1 MIRTRAF
8 DDADSVKLV
17 ESWNFARLIRGG
29 TQLSILYL
37 IVGMFPAMA
46 EELIDAEASIPERA
60 SEYRAQE
67 MEEIIVEG
75 ERIDPASM
83 DFLEM
88 EQIYR
93 QKASASRNFKI
104 GKYEEAFPELLQLA
118 KLGFKDAQAR
128 VGFLFLH
135 GLGGQEKSNLKA
147 LGWLGVASQ
156 GTTRPQ
162 YRNIFNQMMN
172 EVPADQQA
180 LAAFVVADYREKF
193 DSKKLGIECW
203 HSNVNHVRQFT
214 CRYHDEM
221 FKYYNHMSMT
231 GTPFSS
237 SGQ

>member
-1 MIRTRAF
+1 MRVYKIGLRFIRHSLQGLAF
-8 DDADSVKLV
+8 GGILGSFVALADETNDS
-17 ESWNFARLIRGG
+17 E
-29 TQLSILYL
+29 TSIQQ
-37 IVGMFPAMA
+37 
-46 EELIDAEASIPERA
+46 RA
-60 SEYRAQE
+60 SEYRTQE
-67 MEEIIVEG
+67 MEEVIVEG

-88 EQIYR
+88 ERIYR
-93 QKASASRNFKI
+93 QKATASRNFKI

-162 YRNIFNQMMN
+162 YRNIFTQMMN
-172 EVPADQQA
+172 EVPEDQRA
-180 LAAFVVADYREKF
+180 LVAFVVADYREKF

-214 CRYHDEM
+214 CRYYDEM
-221 FKYYNHMSMT
+221 YRYYNHMTMT

>member
-1 MIRTRAF
+1 MVLARKNALKSA
-8 DDADSVKLV
+8 DARLV
-17 ESWNFARLIRGG
+17 FCRFARWFVLCSVIW
-29 TQLSILYL
+29 TLST
-37 IVGMFPAMA
+37 FA
-46 EELIDAEASIPERA
+46 EEASDSDTPLVERA
-60 SEYRAQE
+60 SQFGAQE
-67 MEEIIVEG
+67 MEELIVEG
-75 ERIDPASM
+75 ERIDPATM

-88 EQIYR
+88 EQIYQ

-128 VGFLFLH
+128 VGFILLH

-162 YRNIFNQMMN
+162 YRNIFNQMMS
-172 EVPADQQA
+172 EVPDHQQS
-180 LAAFVVADYREKF
+180 LVDFIVADYREKF
-193 DSKKLGIECW
+193 DSKKLGVECW

-221 FKYYNHMSMT
+221 HKYYNHMSMT
-231 GTPFSS
+231 GSLFSS
-237 SGQ
+237 PGQ

>member
-1 MIRTRAF
+1 MSVVAWTSPVL
-8 DDADSVKLV
+8 ADSANEQETSL
-17 ESWNFARLIRGG
+17 
-29 TQLSILYL
+29 Q
-37 IVGMFPAMA
+37 
-46 EELIDAEASIPERA
+46 ERA
-60 SEYRAQE
+60 SEFRSQA
-67 MEEIIVEG
+67 MEEIVVEG

-162 YRNIFNQMMN
+162 YRNIFNQMMS
-172 EVPADQQA
+172 EVPDNQQS
-180 LAAFVVADYREKF
+180 LVAFVVADYREKF

-221 FKYYNHMSMT
+221 HKYYNHMSMT
-231 GTPFSS
+231 GTLFSVP
-237 SGQ
+237 GQ

>member
-1 MIRTRAF
+1 MTRF
-8 DDADSVKLV
+8 G
-17 ESWNFARLIRGG
+17 FAREQMAVSRILCMVVVQKIVRIA
-29 TQLSILYL
+29 QWVVLSSVVWVL
-37 IVGMFPAMA
+37 PAA
-46 EELIDAEASIPERA
+46 GQDPEKPETSIPHRA
-60 SEYRAQE
+60 SEYRAQD
-67 MEEIIVEG
+67 MEELIVEG
-75 ERIDPASM
+75 ERIDPATM

-162 YRNIFNQMMN
+162 YRNIFNQMMS
-172 EVPADQQA
+172 EVPDDQES
-180 LAAFVVADYREKF
+180 LVAFIVADYREKF
-193 DSKKLGIECW
+193 DSEKLGIECW
-203 HSNVNHVRQFT
+203 HSNVNHIRQFT

-221 FKYYNHMSMT
+221 YKYYNQMSM
-231 GTPFSS
+231 
-237 SGQ
+237 SGSLFPAPGQ

>member
-1 MIRTRAF
+1 MVIAQRVLCIAQWF
-8 DDADSVKLV
+8 ILSSFAWSVSVVANDD
-17 ESWNFARLIRGG
+17 
-29 TQLSILYL
+29 
-37 IVGMFPAMA
+37 VG
-46 EELIDAEASIPERA
+46 EETPLNQRA
-60 SEYRAQE
+60 SPYGAQE
-67 MEEIIVEG
+67 MEEVIVEG

-93 QKASASRNFKI
+93 QKSSASRNFKI

-128 VGFLFLH
+128 VGYLFLH
-135 GLGGQEKSNLKA
+135 GLGGQQKSNLKA

-162 YRNIFNQMMN
+162 YRNIFKQMMS
-172 EVPADQQA
+172 EVPEEQQS
-180 LAAFVVADYREKF
+180 LVDYVVADYREKF

-214 CRYHDEM
+214 CRFNDEM
-221 FKYYNHMSMT
+221 FKYYNDMSMT
-231 GTPFSS
+231 GSLFSAP
-237 SGQ
+237 GQ

>member
-1 MIRTRAF
+1 M
-8 DDADSVKLV
+8 

-37 IVGMFPAMA
+37 IVGMFPSMA

-104 GKYEEAFPELLQLA
+104 GRYEEAFPELLQLA

-193 DSKKLGIECW
+193 DSRKLGIECW

>member
-1 MIRTRAF
+1 ME
-8 DDADSVKLV
+8 LV
-17 ESWNFARLIRGG
+17 RKNTLRCLAVRH
-29 TQLSILYL
+29 LSCRIAGWLVL
-37 IVGMFPAMA
+37 CSITWTVSTLAN
-46 EELIDAEASIPERA
+46 EANDTDTPLVERA
-60 SEYRAQE
+60 SQYGAQE
-67 MEEIIVEG
+67 MEELIVEG

-93 QKASASRNFKI
+93 QKTSASRNFKI

-162 YRNIFNQMMN
+162 YRNIFNQMMS
-172 EVPADQQA
+172 EVPEDQQS
-180 LAAFVVADYREKF
+180 LVDFIVADYREKF

-203 HSNVNHVRQFT
+203 HSNVNHVHQFT

-221 FKYYNHMSMT
+221 HKYYNHMSMT

-237 SGQ
+237 SGP